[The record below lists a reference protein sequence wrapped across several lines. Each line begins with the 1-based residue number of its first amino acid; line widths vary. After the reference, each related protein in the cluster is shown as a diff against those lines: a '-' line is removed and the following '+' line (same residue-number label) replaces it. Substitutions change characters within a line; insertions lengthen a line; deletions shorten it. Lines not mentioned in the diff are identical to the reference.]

1 METVDLNKVI
11 PNTNET
17 PVLYA
22 NRIGELYTS
31 IVTNKFKKKHG
42 QFFTPPAIARF
53 FAQQISID
61 HTLQSVSLLDP
72 GCGSA
77 ILSCATVESLL
88 MSPTIR
94 RIELTVYETDLNLI
108 PYTEKVLL
116 YLKEWAKKRTIDLAY
131 TISSNDYILENYIYL
146 NQENLLKS
154 PFKKYD
160 IIISNPPYFKLG
172 KEDIRVKAARCI
184 IDGQP
189 NIYSIFMAV
198 ASVMLN
204 ANGQMVFI
212 VPRSFTSG
220 RYFRLFRNFLVK
232 QVEINFIHLFN
243 TRTDTFSKDNVL
255 QETLIIKCTNS
266 GINNGGNKLV
276 ISYSEEIT
284 DLDSATRKEYLQNDL
299 INLQSKE
306 KILHLPVNT
315 KQDAIMNLF
324 KSWSGSLNKYDI
336 QVSTGPVV
344 AFRTNDYISDE
355 SGQEMAPLFWL
366 HNIVK
371 MLADHPVK
379 KNGKKQFI
387 KIAPETRSVLLP
399 NKNYIFLRRFSSKD
413 DDSRLIAAPYFGN
426 TSQALFIGVENKLN
440 YIYRPKGHLERAE
453 VMGIAAL
460 LDSDLFDTYFRTFNG
475 NINVSATELR
485 EMPMPPLE
493 TIKEIG
499 NELILKNDFS
509 LKNVSEIV
517 NKFFQIY
524 L

>member
-1 METVDLNKVI
+1 
-11 PNTNET
+11 
-17 PVLYA
+17 
-22 NRIGELYTS
+22 
-31 IVTNKFKKKHG
+31 
-42 QFFTPPAIARF
+42 
-53 FAQQISID
+53 
-61 HTLQSVSLLDP
+61 
-72 GCGSA
+72 
-77 ILSCATVESLL
+77 

-94 RIELTVYETDLNLI
+94 RIELIVYETDLNLI

-116 YLKEWAKKRTIDLAY
+116 YLKEWANKRTIDLAY

-220 RYFRLFRNFLVK
+220 RYFRLFRNFLLQ

-355 SGQEMAPLFWL
+355 FGQEMAPLFWL

-379 KNGKKQFI
+379 KKRQK
-387 KIAPETRSVLLP
+387 A
-399 NKNYIFLRRFSSKD
+399 
-413 DDSRLIAAPYFGN
+413 
-426 TSQALFIGVENKLN
+426 
-440 YIYRPKGHLERAE
+440 IY
-453 VMGIAAL
+453 
-460 LDSDLFDTYFRTFNG
+460 
-475 NINVSATELR
+475 
-485 EMPMPPLE
+485 
-493 TIKEIG
+493 
-499 NELILKNDFS
+499 
-509 LKNVSEIV
+509 
-517 NKFFQIY
+517 
-524 L
+524 